1 RGISINIFGAIAN
14 LITVRSDQFNV
25 YVLAERI
32 EDVNHDGSFQPDEG
46 DKIVAVAHT
55 RTLLDRT
62 KLLTEA
68 DINKQ
73 VIQIIEKEN

>member
-1 RGISINIFGAIAN
+1 
-14 LITVRSDQFNV
+14 VRSDQFNV

-32 EDVNHDGSFQPDEG
+32 EDVNHDGAFQPNEG

-55 RTLLDRT
+55 RTLLDRS
-62 KLLTEA
+62 KLIMEE

-73 VIQIIEKEN
+73 KIQIIEKEN